1 MGKTLQKIDN
11 PQVTA
16 FKNNDRQAMQKVYE
30 HTYSKFRN
38 HVFKNSGNEAEAK
51 DIFQDAF
58 VACWR
63 NIKDDKFDGTGSIEA
78 YLYTIARNKWTDH
91 LRSARFRKTV
101 GPEGLSKVVQEEG
114 DDLGADLDTKRQTML
129 RALDQLGDACQQL
142 LGLFYYER
150 KTMKQVAK
158 DLGIAAASARNK
170 KYRCMERL
178 RSLAEDL
185 TKNG

>member
-1 MGKTLQKIDN
+1 MGKTLQTKDN

-16 FKNNDRQAMQKVYE
+16 FKKNDRQAMQEVYE
-30 HTYSKFRN
+30 HTFPKFRS
-38 HVFKNSGNEAEAK
+38 HVFRNSGNEAEAK
-51 DIFQDAF
+51 DVFQDAF

-63 NIKDDKFDGTGSIEA
+63 NIKDDKFDGAGSVEA

-101 GPEGLSKVVQEEG
+101 GAEGLSKVVQEAG
-114 DDLGADLDTKRQTML
+114 DDSGGELDDKRETML
-129 RALDQLGDACQQL
+129 KALDQLGDACQQL